1 MADET
6 RDPPTG
12 RLSHPN
18 DPDSHE
24 DGHTHDHTHP
34 NTQDHDHRHGHTHDH
49 VHGFDDESHDHH
61 GDELS
66 PEQQEALAEHLWR
79 LENVELTTVGVDVG
93 SSTSHLMFARVHLRR
108 LAEALSSRFV
118 VVQREVLWRSP
129 IMLTPY
135 RADDTIDAEQLSGFV
150 HDAYHAAGFERSDV
164 DSGAVIL
171 TGEALKRTNARAIAA
186 LFAEESGKFVCASAG
201 HHLEALMAAHG
212 SGAVALSRQRHA
224 TLLNVDVGG
233 GTSKFAL
240 IHDGEVL
247 HTAAVAVGG
256 RLATRGPDG
265 RIARV
270 EEPARQVARAAGI
283 RLEPGVALDTADEA
297 RLVGA
302 WRDVLLSL
310 IRQEPASGVVAEV
323 LVTEPLPTGIRPDAI
338 TFSGGVAEYIYGRE
352 DRAYDDFGPAL
363 AAAVRAALD
372 DGRIGL
378 PLLDPGQ
385 GIRATVI
392 GASQFTVQL
401 SGSTIAVSDPTI
413 LPLRN
418 LPVLFPRLDLAADF
432 SSSSVAREV
441 GESIKRLDL
450 ADGDDPVALAFR
462 WPGDPHYRRL
472 RALAEGIRDGMP
484 RSFARGL
491 PLVLLLD
498 RDVGRTLGEILKRDL
513 AVRSTIVS
521 VDGMQLKEFDYVD
534 IGEVLEPTRVV
545 PVVIKSLLFA
555 GS

>member
-1 MADET
+1 MH
-6 RDPPTG
+6 
-12 RLSHPN
+12 S
-18 DPDSHE
+18 
-24 DGHTHDHTHP
+24 HDHEHP
-34 NTQDHDHRHGHTHDH
+34 HEHDHDQPHAHDRGHEHAHPHEHPHNHDHDHAHY
-49 VHGFDDESHDHH
+49 VDEFHEHH
-61 GDELS
+61 GEELS
-66 PEQQEALAEHLWR
+66 PEQQQELAEHLWR

-93 SSTSHLMFARVHLRR
+93 SSTSHLMFARVHLQR
-108 LAEALSSRFV
+108 LAQALSSRFV
-118 VVQREVLWRSP
+118 VVHREVLWRSP

-135 RADDTIDAEQLSGFV
+135 RPDDTIDAERLNAFV
-150 HDAYHAAGFERSDV
+150 HDAYHEAGLERADV

-186 LFAEESGKFVCASAG
+186 VFAEESGKFVCASAG

-224 TLLNVDVGG
+224 TILNVDLGG

-240 IHDGEVL
+240 IRDGEVL

-270 EEPARQVARAAGI
+270 EGPARQAARAAGI
-283 RLEPGVALDTADEA
+283 HLELGAILDGSNEA

-302 WRDVLLSL
+302 WCDVLVSL
-310 IRQEPASGVVAEV
+310 IRQEPASGLAAE
-323 LVTEPLPTGIRPDAI
+323 LLLTEQLPSAVRPDAI
-338 TFSGGVAEYIYGRE
+338 TFSGGVAEFIYGRE
-352 DRAYDDFGPAL
+352 HGGYDDFGPAL
-363 AAAVRAALD
+363 AAAVRGALGD
-372 DGRIGL
+372 RRIGL

-413 LPLRN
+413 LPLHN
-418 LPVLFPRLDLAADF
+418 LPVLYPRLDLGSDF
-432 SSSSVAREV
+432 STSQVAREI

-450 ADGDDPVALAFR
+450 VDGEDAVALAFR
-462 WPGDPHYRRL
+462 WPGDPLYGRL

-484 RSFARGL
+484 RSFERQL

-513 AVRSTIVS
+513 AVRSNIVS
-521 VDGMQLKEFDYVD
+521 VDGMQLKELDYVD
-534 IGEVLEPTRVV
+534 IGEILEPTRVV